1 MARETDRMSKPA
13 KNWVVPMYVSGGYW
27 NVLLYM
33 GDYPTAK
40 EAQDAARVL
49 AEQLP
54 AALDAKGRVEVGE
67 PEELA

>member
-1 MARETDRMSKPA
+1 MSKPA
-13 KNWVVPMYVSGGYW
+13 KNWVVPMFVRDGYW
-27 NVLLYM
+27 DAQLYL
-33 GDYPTAK
+33 GGYPTAK